1 MQLKNSLEKYKENWN
16 NIFNNEQFKKK
27 KAARERMKWI
37 LPGPCP
43 FSVFYDKE
51 FFQSLLN
58 SREKYNYNWNNIF
71 KK

>member
-1 MQLKNSLEKYKENWN
+1 MQLKNSLEKY
-16 NIFNNEQFKKK
+16 NERKSLRK
-27 KAARERMKWI
+27 RMNWI

-51 FFQSLLN
+51 FFQSLLS

-71 KK
+71 NK